1 MNIKEFGKPFKTV
14 TYRRYIKI
22 MQCMKANM
30 DDRTYKFQTLKT
42 RIAQSFKAQY
52 LNAQIGCS
60 NITLAYLQW
69 LSNLRTKFCKL
80 LKGNHKESRSLANL
94 KKS

>member
-1 MNIKEFGKPFKTV
+1 MRMNIREFGRPFKTT

-30 DDRTYKFQTLKT
+30 DNKTYKFETLKT

-52 LNAQIGCS
+52 LNAQIDCS
-60 NITLAYLQW
+60 NITLAYLQ
-69 LSNLRTKFCKL
+69 LFNGYL
-80 LKGNHKESRSLANL
+80 N
-94 KKS
+94 